1 MMNHVEASL
10 VIRARTISH
19 RSKPRSGPFQ
29 SDWNLFWLQ
38 AHATQKEEQG

>member
-10 VIRARTISH
+10 VFRARTISH
-19 RSKPRSGPFQ
+19 RSKLRSGPFQ

-38 AHATQKEEQG
+38 AHATQKVKQD